1 MELFEF
7 ELPKKKSELQGV
19 NINRVSVFLDDE
31 QKKEIE
37 KNLKKIYKKYNVNNL
52 TDYFLIKIY
61 EDIKD

>member
-7 ELPKKKSELQGV
+7 ELPKKKSEIQDI
-19 NINRVSVFLDDE
+19 NINRVSVFLTDE

-37 KNLKKIYKKYNVNNL
+37 KNLKKIYKKYNVDNL

-61 EDIKD
+61 EDIRS

>member
-7 ELPKKKSELQGV
+7 ELPRKKTEIQDI
-19 NINRVSVFLDDE
+19 NINRVSVFLTDE

-37 KNLKKIYKKYNVNNL
+37 KNFKKIYKKYNVNNL

-61 EDIKD
+61 EDIRD

>member
-7 ELPKKKSELQGV
+7 ELPKKKSELQDV

-52 TDYFLIKIY
+52 TDYFLIKIH
-61 EDIKD
+61 EDIRN

>member
-7 ELPKKKSELQGV
+7 ELPKKKSEIQDI

-61 EDIKD
+61 EDIRD